1 MSDKIVK
8 RFDREVSMGEVLSYG
23 LEDKVFVV
31 TGGSRGIGLTI
42 ARLLLDQG
50 AKVVICGRKE
60 EGLSSATHV
69 PRCRRTPAGDT
80 GSCRQG
86 KRCR

>member
-1 MSDKIVK
+1 
-8 RFDREVSMGEVLSYG
+8 MGEVLSYG
-23 LEDKVFVV
+23 LVDKVFVV

-60 EGLSSATHV
+60 EGLSAATAV
-69 PRCRRTPAGDT
+69 
-80 GSCRQG
+80 S
-86 KRCR
+86 